1 MKTVIKLTEILVENK
16 AIENRTV
23 LIGVENIIKISRR
36 NVDWVGIGKFDC
48 TKIESRGAM
57 VTTTYVNESVEEIYK
72 LINSWKGEE
81 NGNTKTSKSPPEF

>member
-72 LINSWKGEE
+72 LINS
-81 NGNTKTSKSPPEF
+81 